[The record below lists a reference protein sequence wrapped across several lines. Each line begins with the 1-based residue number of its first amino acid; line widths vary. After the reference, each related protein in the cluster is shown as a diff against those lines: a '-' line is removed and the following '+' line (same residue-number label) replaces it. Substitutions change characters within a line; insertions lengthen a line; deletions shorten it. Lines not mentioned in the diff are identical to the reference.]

1 MKKIC
6 TSLLVAAICAAPALA
21 QATTPYFSASAGSGS
36 MNKSSVDGE
45 NNVIEYNSGTA
56 FNGSVGLEVK
66 KNTRVEFA
74 VGHQTNDVDNIYGV
88 SPSHYGINMSF
99 SIWSFMANGY
109 VDLPTKNAG
118 ITPYLMAGMGLA
130 DVNTKF
136 SDDVVSGYSV
146 TYSDTVFAWQIG
158 GGVGIKASDKVIV
171 DLGYR
176 YLSPSDVTVLDM
188 KHSLSSSNL
197 LAGIRYSF

>member
-6 TSLLVAAICAAPALA
+6 FPLLVAAICAAPTLA
-21 QATTPYFSASAGSGS
+21 QASTPYASASLGSGS

-45 NNVIEYNSGTA
+45 SDVLEYNSGFG
-56 FNGSVGLEVK
+56 FNGAVGLEGK
-66 KNTRVEFA
+66 RTRVEFA
-74 VGHQTNDVDNIYGV
+74 VGHQANDVDKINGI
-88 SPSHYGINMSF
+88 SPSRYGINMNF
-99 SIWSFMANGY
+99 STWTFMANGY
-109 VDLPTKNAG
+109 VDFPTKSPG

-130 DVNTKF
+130 DVNVKF
-136 SDDVVSGYSV
+136 SDEAASGYSI
-146 TYSDTVFAWQIG
+146 TYSDSVFAWQIG
-158 GGVGIKASDKVIV
+158 GGVGIKASDKVTV

-176 YLSPSDVTVLDM
+176 YLSPSDVTILDI